1 MGHDPQSHQDVN
13 LSPVHD
19 AALTPVCLLV
29 LVLVLVCPPSV
40 VWVERLKV
48 RGQRFGADL
57 MLSEAVQF
65 TTRFR
70 TWDSSRGDRV
80 DQIFFSSLSI
90 FNVIKL

>member
-29 LVLVLVCPPSV
+29 LVLV
-40 VWVERLKV
+40 WVERLKV
-48 RGQRFGADL
+48 RGQRFEADL

>member
-29 LVLVLVCPPSV
+29 LVLV
-40 VWVERLKV
+40 WVERLKV

-65 TTRFR
+65 TTRLR